1 MKCFVNFVNQDNGE
15 EDAYKIIAVPA
26 EAEQKMDAWIQNL
39 IQAVKPTQQKLD
51 KEFDAAHSLL
61 IVAKDGTEE
70 VFSLHAD

>member
-26 EAEQKMDAWIQNL
+26 EAEQKMD
-39 IQAVKPTQQKLD
+39 

-61 IVAKDGTEE
+61 IVVKDGTEE